1 MVKLQEEL
9 ISTQSASG
17 DKEQTLMRIENE
29 CIVQQLENDLKRL
42 QKLLREK
49 QLELDKMEVN
59 LQLKES
65 KLLVLTEEL
74 RSTQREF
81 SYADRDVSAGPLT
94 MMVRKVSFG

>member
-1 MVKLQEEL
+1 
-9 ISTQSASG
+9 
-17 DKEQTLMRIENE
+17 MRIENE
-29 CIVQQLENDLKRL
+29 GIVQQLENDFKRL
-42 QKLLREK
+42 QELLREK

-81 SYADRDVSAGPLT
+81 NYGDRDVSAGPLT
-94 MMVRKVSFG
+94 MMVRKVSLTKI